1 MTDNNVQRFLEVLMT
16 DPYAYRVKTDHERRK
31 DRAIGLTLN
40 TVMILALLVWG
51 ASTLYIAGVR

>member
-1 MTDNNVQRFLEVLMT
+1 MT